1 MSESPAKRGLL
12 SHLPRFIVT
21 RAARGEDMAR
31 PFVAPMPGVAL
42 VLDIAGFVPLTEEF
56 TRQGRRG
63 AERLSILLDV
73 YFGRMTGIADACGGD
88 VIAFTG
94 DGFVAIWADGASV
107 ETNALLAALC
117 GLEIQRALPALQ
129 AELGVALRQRVVI
142 GVGEVLLGA
151 VGGVDGQFHPIAGGS
166 ALSEVNR
173 HYPLA
178 ENGEVLLCPAAYRV
192 LASACATIERAA
204 QTAILRDVVAAL
216 PPRAPAPWLS
226 PAIETKL
233 GCFLPPVMVNRALAG
248 HAAWLAEFRN
258 ITVLFVGL
266 LRFGAPRADDLAL
279 LQTATEVVQ
288 RAILPARGNLD
299 RVVVDEK
306 GVCYLVEFGLP
317 SMAHQDDALRAVRT
331 ALALREELHAVGVE
345 PSIGVTTGK
354 LFCGSYGGAE
364 RQTYSVI
371 GTSVNLA
378 ARLMEHA
385 TGTVLCDEATRG
397 AAAGR
402 TAFAAAEHVR
412 LKGIRDSVLAHA
424 ALRITHEPPRSAAAV
439 MVGRERERAILQQRV
454 AAVEAGGLL
463 LLEGEAGIGKSRLLE
478 EVAQSAEALGVEVT
492 AAAGAEIEQA
502 SPYFP
507 WRSVLRQSLAGGE
520 AAALRQ
526 AVEALLAEDEIA
538 LGRVAL
544 LNDILPLGFA
554 ETDVTREI
562 TGGAR
567 SSLTQQLLA
576 EILAQKARKAPFVL
590 ILDDA
595 HWWDGPS
602 AAVLDKLL
610 RGAPPILLVLATRP
624 LGGNVP
630 QELVHLAEREECER
644 LVLGLLPRA
653 AVADLVARKLG
664 VAVVPRPVAD
674 FVFERAGGN
683 PLYSEELTL
692 ALRAFGFIEVEGD
705 ACRLPETGFDGVEL
719 AIPDTLQGAIVSRT
733 DRLAAAEQL
742 TLKVASVIGR
752 RFSAALL
759 RELYPVGEDLQRI
772 DEILDRLVMHDFV
785 RRDAVAES
793 DEYLFK
799 HVMVREVIYDLLLLN
814 QRQRLHHQIALSLEA
829 TQANGIEVSFSEL
842 ATHWE
847 RAGAVDNAMRYLALA
862 GDLALRRYSI
872 REVVTHCRKA
882 VSLAGQH
889 RLTLPPS
896 DRARWSAMLADAH
909 QELFEYE
916 AAATYFKE
924 ALALLSWP
932 VPRTGIGLAW
942 RITHEVAT
950 QLRLRVA
957 VPATPRGER
966 HRIAAHIYERLAEIA
981 YFDSRTLELL
991 FGTLASLNRAEEAAS
1006 LRETVDGYAALSIG
1020 LSAAGLRRLA
1030 GFYNRRSLELAARAG
1045 AISDIA
1051 YAHLVNMVYSAAL
1064 GRWDAVEQSGE
1075 RAAALFLSLG
1085 GATRWQQVQATLC
1098 FARFTRGAADL
1109 AAPILAEL
1117 ETAIREGDT
1126 PAQVSAWVAA
1136 ATININAAQGRFEPA
1151 SADSARRLAGDPAV
1165 HRADRLL
1172 CLGLAALVE
1181 LRCGNTAAALE
1192 LADQGLVTVT
1202 QSEPTAWHL
1211 TSALCGL
1218 AETFLAAAE
1227 RVGLPGR
1234 RRETLELKARAAC
1247 AALRRYSRRIPVA
1260 EPSALLMGARYAA
1273 LAGRPASARRCR
1285 ARALR
1290 AALRYDMEAGSKLGF
1305 EALAEGSVSGLVR
1318 APRGFFGRFGGGV

>member
-1 MSESPAKRGLL
+1 MFETPAKQGLI
-12 SHLPRFIVT
+12 SHLPKFIVA
-21 RAARGEDMAR
+21 RAARGEEVTQ

-56 TRQGRRG
+56 TRQGRGG
-63 AERLSILLDV
+63 AERLSSLLNA
-73 YFGRMTGIADACGGD
+73 YFGHMTGIVDACGGD

-94 DGFVAIWADGASV
+94 DGFVAIWVNSASIEAD
-107 ETNALLAALC
+107 ALLAARC
-117 GLEIQRALPALQ
+117 GLEIQRALPALE
-129 AELGVALRQRVVI
+129 AELGVGLRQRVII

-151 VGGVDGQFHPIAGGS
+151 VGGVGGRFHPVAGGS
-166 ALSEVNR
+166 ALSEVTH

-178 ENGEVLLCPAAYRV
+178 ESGEVLLCPTAYRV
-192 LASACATIERAA
+192 LASGCDAAAKAA
-204 QTAILRDVVAAL
+204 QTAILRDVAASL
-216 PPRAPAPWLS
+216 PPRVPAPWLS

-233 GCFLPPVMVNRALAG
+233 DCFLPPVMVNRVRAG
-248 HAAWLAEFRN
+248 QAAWLAEFRN

-266 LRFGAPRADDLAL
+266 PRFGAPRAGDLAL
-279 LQTATEVVQ
+279 LQTATEIVQ
-288 RAILPARGNLD
+288 SVILPARGDLD
-299 RVVVDEK
+299 RVAVEEK
-306 GVCYLVEFGLP
+306 GVCYLLEFGLP
-317 SMAHQDDALRAVRT
+317 SMAHQDDALRAVRAGLT
-331 ALALREELHAVGVE
+331 LCEELRALGVE

-371 GTSVNLA
+371 GASVNLA

-385 TGTVLCDEATRG
+385 LGAVLCDEATRG
-397 AAAGR
+397 AVAGSI
-402 TAFAAAEHVR
+402 AFAAPERVR
-412 LKGIRDSVLAHA
+412 LKGIRDPVLAHA
-424 ALRITHEPPRSAAAV
+424 ALRVHREQPRGFAPV
-439 MVGRERERAILQQRV
+439 IVGRERERAILQRRV

-478 EVAQSAEALGVEVT
+478 ELAEAAGALGVAVA

-502 SPYFP
+502 TPYFP
-507 WRSVLRQSLAGGE
+507 WRSVLRQILGGGE

-526 AVEALLAEDEIA
+526 MVEALLEDEIA

-562 TGGAR
+562 TGAAR

-576 EILAQKARKAPFVL
+576 EILAQKAHEAPFVL
-590 ILDDA
+590 VLDDA
-595 HWWDGPS
+595 HWCDGPS
-602 AAVLDKLL
+602 ASVLDKLL
-610 RGAPPILLVLATRP
+610 RGAPPILFVLATRP

-630 QELVHLAEREECER
+630 QELVQLAEREECER
-644 LVLGLLPRA
+644 LILGLLPRA
-653 AVADLVARKLG
+653 AVEDLVACKLG
-664 VAVVPRPVAD
+664 VAVVPRPLVD

-752 RFSAALL
+752 RFSTALL
-759 RELYPVGEDLQRI
+759 RELYPIDEDLQRL
-772 DEILDRLVMHDFV
+772 DEILDRLMVHDFV
-785 RRDAVAES
+785 WRDKGSES
-793 DEYLFK
+793 TEYLFK
-799 HVMVREVIYDLLLLN
+799 HVIVQEVVYDLLLLY
-814 QRQRLHHQIALSLEA
+814 QRQSLHHQIALSLEA
-829 TQANGIEVSFSEL
+829 TRASGIEVSFSEL

-882 VSLAGQH
+882 VSLVGQH
-889 RLTLPPS
+889 RLELPSS

-909 QELFEYE
+909 QELFDYE
-916 AAATYFKE
+916 AAGTYFKE
-924 ALALLSWP
+924 ALTLLSWP

-942 RITHEVAT
+942 RIAREVAT

-957 VPATPRGER
+957 IPATPRGER
-966 HRIAAHIYERLAEIA
+966 HRFAAHIYERLAEIA
-981 YFDSRTLELL
+981 YFDSRRLELL

-1030 GFYNRRSLELAARAG
+1030 GFYNHRSLELAERAG

-1051 YAHLVNMVYSAAL
+1051 YAHLVNMVYCAAL

-1085 GATRWQQVQATLC
+1085 AATRWQQVQATLC

-1117 ETAIREGDT
+1117 ETAIRERDT

-1136 ATININAAQGRFEPA
+1136 ATININAAHGRFEPA

-1181 LRCGNTAAALE
+1181 LRCGNAAAALE

-1218 AETFLAAAE
+1218 AETFLVAAE
-1227 RVGLPGR
+1227 GGGLPGH
-1234 RRETLELKARAAC
+1234 RRETLELRARAAC
-1247 AALRRYSRRIPVA
+1247 AALRRYSWRIPVA
-1260 EPSALLMGARYAA
+1260 EPSALMMNARYAA
-1273 LAGRPASARRCR
+1273 HSGRHASARRRR
-1285 ARALR
+1285 AQALR
-1290 AALRYDMEAGSKLGF
+1290 AALRYDIEAGSKLGL
-1305 EALAEGSVSGLVR
+1305 EPLAVGSVSGLAR